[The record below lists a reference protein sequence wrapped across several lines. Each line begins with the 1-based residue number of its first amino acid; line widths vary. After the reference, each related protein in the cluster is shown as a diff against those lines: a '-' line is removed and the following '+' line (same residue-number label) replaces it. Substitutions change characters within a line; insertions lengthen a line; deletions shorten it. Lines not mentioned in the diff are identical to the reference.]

1 MRRGNAAGRNL
12 KFTLIPQR
20 SRASDA
26 VKAADGFR
34 PIFDVSI
41 RHGYYNAADNGT
53 IAPCGDFDIVP
64 TPTCLQT
71 MQSFRMVFK
80 DQGTGWSVY
89 ILDSMRPNLARYI
102 AENAI
107 AGKNGLEYWSRL
119 TFLMVPRN
127 PLFVGITELPIGTS
141 PLKQNFYLSNRT
153 AHTTDAGI
161 VLCEGEAVDA
171 ATLRSITGQ
180 EFTVTIPLDVQFI
193 VRDIAGQAV
202 VTVSANEPQ
211 PPDSDNAVIAVK
223 DGEKTILIDMGS
235 NPYGFYTL
243 ECADAQGR
251 PIETHGFPE
260 QVIYVPTRPQPLG
273 LVDLLFTAP
282 TADSAG
288 VYPLPRPDE
297 VDRTGANQDGT
308 DPDEAAPVAAYLLPF
323 QARETYWYYYVVS
336 QRPLSS
342 LTELRIDA
350 NGVGFTRDPAPVRLP
365 TGDLAIRFRS
375 DEALRL
381 RRYPPER
388 FRLSGRRKGAGI
400 ASNPIE
406 VYPLPAAPAQPV
418 WPDEA
423 PGACMSQ
430 IYVYV

>member
-1 MRRGNAAGRNL
+1 MRRGNAAGRKLNFSL
-12 KFTLIPQR
+12 VPRR
-20 SRASDA
+20 SQTSSGGVAG
-26 VKAADGFR
+26 DGFL
-34 PIFDVSI
+34 PLFDVSI
-41 RHGYYNAADNGT
+41 RHGYYNADDNGT
-53 IAPCGDFDIVP
+53 VAPCGDFDIVP
-64 TPTCLQT
+64 TPSCVET

-80 DQGTGWSVY
+80 NQGTGWTVY
-89 ILDSMRPNLARYI
+89 ILDSMRPDLARYV
-102 AENAI
+102 ADNAI
-107 AGKNGLEYWSRL
+107 VGPEGPEYWSRL
-119 TFLMVPRN
+119 TFLLVPRN
-127 PLFVGITELPIGTS
+127 PLFVGITELPIATS

-153 AHTTDAGI
+153 AHTTDAGT

-180 EFTVTIPLDVQFI
+180 EFTVTIPLDAQFI

-202 VTVSANEPQ
+202 VTVSAKEPQ
-211 PPDSDNAVIAVK
+211 PPDSSNAVIAVK
-223 DGEKTILIDMGS
+223 DGKKTILIDLGS

-243 ECADAQGR
+243 ECTDAPGH
-251 PIETHGFPE
+251 PIATSGFPE

-282 TADSAG
+282 TSDSAG

-297 VDRTGANQDGT
+297 ANPDGAN
-308 DPDEAAPVAAYLLPF
+308 PDEAAPVAAYLLPF

-336 QRPLSS
+336 QRPLSW
-342 LTELRIDA
+342 LTDLRIDA
-350 NGVGFTRDPAPVRLP
+350 DGVGFTRDPAPVRLP

-381 RRYPPER
+381 RRYPPQR
-388 FRLSGRRKGAGI
+388 FRLSGRRKGAGT

-418 WPDEA
+418 WPDET
-423 PGACMSQ
+423 PDTCMSQ